1 MTRNRLGFLAITIA
15 VALGCAALAQDA
27 PKKDAPKEGAKKASG
42 GILQPGMTPTAGS
55 YDAPHGKLGDKADK
69 PWSTTT
75 IEAAVDGKPRTG
87 KLDTVIGEIIDF
99 SCYPQLGKHGDK
111 HRDCAQKCF
120 RAGMPIGLLAK
131 DGSVYLLTEE
141 EHHPRRD
148 GQTNF
153 RDAAI
158 EHAGHIMEVNGTL
171 ATLGGYKVLYVAG
184 FKK

>member
-1 MTRNRLGFLAITIA
+1 MLRNRLLHLAL
-15 VALGCAALAQDA
+15 VLGLGMPAGAAWAQDA
-27 PKKDAPKEGAKKASG
+27 KAAPKKAAAKAES
-42 GILQPGMTPTAGS
+42 GILQPGMTPTAGT
-55 YDAPHGKLGDKADK
+55 YDAPHGKLGDKAAQ

-75 IEAAVDGKPRTG
+75 IEASVDGKPRAG
-87 KLDTVIGEIIDF
+87 KVATVAGEIIDF

-120 RAGMPIGLLAK
+120 RNGMPIGLLAK
-131 DGSVYLLTEE
+131 DGTVYLLMEE

-158 EHAGHIMEVNGTL
+158 EHAGHVMEVNGTL
-171 ATLGGYKVLYVAG
+171 ATVGGTKVLYVSG

>member
-1 MTRNRLGFLAITIA
+1 MLKNRLLLFALVLGLATGLTA
-15 VALGCAALAQDA
+15 AQD
-27 PKKDAPKEGAKKASG
+27 KKAAAKKPAAKES
-42 GILQPGMTPTAGS
+42 GILQPGMTAGAGT
-55 YDAPHGKLGDKADK
+55 YDAPMGKVGSKTDQ

-75 IEAAVDGKPRTG
+75 IEASVEGKPRDG
-87 KLDTVIGEIIDF
+87 KVTAVVGEIIDF

-120 RAGMPIGLLAK
+120 RNGMPIGLLAK
-131 DGSVYLLTEE
+131 DGTVYLLMEE

-153 RDAAI
+153 RDSAI
-158 EHAGHIMEVNGTL
+158 DHAGHIMEVSGTL
-171 ATLGGYKVLYVAG
+171 ATLGGTKVLYVSG